1 MSPRGAPA
9 GSRAVA
15 GGRAA
20 VRRHGAAGSSRAAPT
35 DSRAPVKSRAAGSS
49 RGAAAP
55 ARVSASRSPALSGTG
70 RSNQKERTRTAIVAA
85 ARAAIAADGT
95 VTMPEVARRALVSE
109 ATAYRY
115 FPDLAS
121 LLREGLASLWDSPEH
136 AMAPLAHSDDPVERV
151 GFATETLLRDVL
163 AYQGAVRAMIAAAVT
178 KPGVVQRS
186 GRRLAL
192 IGEALRPLE
201 DSMAVQQPARF
212 EQLKRGLA
220 VVVSAETLFTLTD
233 LCGLTPELAI
243 ASAIET
249 ARSLT
254 AAAVRPAPR

>member
-1 MSPRGAPA
+1 MTTP
-9 GSRAVA
+9 
-15 GGRAA
+15 
-20 VRRHGAAGSSRAAPT
+20 VR
-35 DSRAPVKSRAAGSS
+35 
-49 RGAAAP
+49 
-55 ARVSASRSPALSGTG
+55 TG
-70 RSNQKERTRTAIVAA
+70 RTNQKERTRRAIVAA
-85 ARAAIAADGT
+85 ARDVVASGSE

-121 LLREGLASLWDSPEH
+121 VLREALTGMWVSPQR
-136 AMAPLAHSDDPVERV
+136 AMTAMAHSDDAVERI
-151 GFATETLLRDVL
+151 GYATEFLLREVL

-178 KPGVVQRS
+178 RPGNARLP
-186 GRRLAL
+186 GRRFGL
-192 IGEALRPLE
+192 IDEALRPLE
-201 DSMAVQQPARF
+201 DTMAVQQPARF

-220 VVVSAETLFTLTD
+220 VVLSAETLFTLTD

-254 AAAVRPAPR
+254 AAAIRSAQT